1 MTNFDY
7 LKKEKD
13 FDSFVD
19 IAIVAEKT
27 YKIDVSTCI
36 INCRRALE
44 AGIKWMYSVDADL
57 DIPYQDNLHTL
68 MNTRAFK
75 SIMDD
80 DIWKRIEFIRRYGN
94 EAVHTSTTK
103 TASIAKIC
111 LRNLFYFTDFIA
123 YCYGDNYEEREFDES
138 LLEQEEVTPVKAVPD
153 VDLEALIAENKS
165 LKEELSSRRVQQQE
179 TYVSKPLD
187 LSEFKT
193 RKLYIDAMLMDAGW
207 VEGKDWIN
215 EVELEGMPNKSEVG
229 YADYVLYDDMNIPL
243 AVIEAKRSCKD
254 PAVGRQQAKLYADL
268 LEKKYKRRPVI
279 FITNGFETRI
289 IDNDY
294 PERRVSSIYSKRDL
308 EKYFNLRK
316 TKSHLNYIA
325 INKNIAGRYY
335 QEAAVRAVCEAFD
348 KGNRRKAL
356 LVMATGSGKTRTVIS
371 LVDVLLNNG
380 WIKNILFLAD
390 RNSLVT

>member
-57 DIPYQDNLHTL
+57 DVPYQDNLHTL

-94 EAVHTSTTK
+94 EAVHTSTKK
-103 TASIAKIC
+103 TSSIAKIC

-138 LLEQEEVTPVKAVPD
+138 LLEQEEVAPVKVVPD
-153 VDLEALIAENKS
+153 V
-165 LKEELSSRRVQQQE
+165 RFR
-179 TYVSKPLD
+179 
-187 LSEFKT
+187 
-193 RKLYIDAMLMDAGW
+193 
-207 VEGKDWIN
+207 
-215 EVELEGMPNKSEVG
+215 
-229 YADYVLYDDMNIPL
+229 
-243 AVIEAKRSCKD
+243 
-254 PAVGRQQAKLYADL
+254 
-268 LEKKYKRRPVI
+268 
-279 FITNGFETRI
+279 GF
-289 IDNDY
+289 D
-294 PERRVSSIYSKRDL
+294 
-308 EKYFNLRK
+308 
-316 TKSHLNYIA
+316 
-325 INKNIAGRYY
+325 
-335 QEAAVRAVCEAFD
+335 C
-348 KGNRRKAL
+348 
-356 LVMATGSGKTRTVIS
+356 
-371 LVDVLLNNG
+371 
-380 WIKNILFLAD
+380 
-390 RNSLVT
+390 